1 MSELVFYVNQ
11 TAHAICR
18 HSFRQS
24 LDSFCFSLFVICFSF
39 FACCFSFFTFRF
51 SIIGLCHAVTV
62 ICVHGYLSVLVS
74 ELVSQKVSE

>member
-24 LDSFCFSLFVICFSF
+24 LDSFCFSLFG
-39 FACCFSFFTFRF
+39 FRF
-51 SIIGLCHAVTV
+51 SLFDNRSDSCFYCLVFEYV
-62 ICVHGYLSVLVS
+62 SV
-74 ELVSQKVSE
+74 

>member
-24 LDSFCFSLFVICFSF
+24 LDSFCFSLFVFRFSF
-39 FACCFSFFTFRF
+39 FAFRF
-51 SIIGLCHAVTV
+51 SIIGLCHVVTV
-62 ICVHGYLSVLVS
+62 ICVLEYVSV
-74 ELVSQKVSE
+74 